1 MPLEE
6 KPAKAEIIDAAE
18 TPERKLDNPN
28 GSAEVLD
35 INGTDRLMLT
45 GKIKSLKIGSVNGE
59 AVIDATRLEAEEI
72 ILAGSLNGSTS
83 IKLNTSGGKVRIVRQ
98 VGGAVRL
105 SIHAPGGEVLF
116 AGEEDAGLTGGSMID
131 VTAKRLD
138 IQCLMNGG
146 TKLDATLATGGSLR
160 TGLMDGGAAVRYK
173 PASGN
178 DSDLQIETGELRGGA
193 SVKAA
198 K

>member
-1 MPLEE
+1 MFGKE
-6 KPAKAEIIDAAE
+6 KITQEDAA
-18 TPERKLDNPN
+18 
-28 GSAEVLD
+28 
-35 INGTDRLMLT
+35 
-45 GKIKSLKIGSVNGE
+45 

-116 AGEEDAGLTGGSMID
+116 TGEEDAGLTGGSMID

-138 IQCLMNGG
+138 VQCLMNGG
-146 TKLDATLATGGSLR
+146 TKLDATLTKGGSLR
-160 TGLMDGGAAVRYK
+160 TGLMDGGATVRYK

-178 DSDLQIETGELRGGA
+178 DSDLRIETGELRGGS
-193 SVKAA
+193 SVKPA